1 MSLKCKNSE
10 GFDRIPQRILK
21 DGAEVLINP
30 LTVLFN
36 KVYVQKT
43 IPGQW
48 LVAKTI
54 PVFKNKGDKKDI
66 ESYRPVANLCSTS
79 KIFEKLI
86 LKRILEIE
94 DENNVDLTGKN
105 QPGFKK
111 KRSTSTLSSQ
121 LQSIIGRA
129 LDEDKFVLV
138 ASLDF
143 SSSFDVVN
151 VDLLIKKA
159 TPHGYAH

>member
-1 MSLKCKNSE
+1 MECLLSLKCKNLE

-21 DGAEVLINP
+21 DGAEILVNP

-36 KVYVQKT
+36 KIYMQRT

-54 PVFKNKGDKKDI
+54 PVYKNKGDKKDI
-66 ESYRPVANLCSTS
+66 KSYRPIANLCSTS

-94 DENNVDLTGKN
+94 VINNVDLTGKTN
-105 QPGFKK
+105 MAL
-111 KRSTSTLSSQ
+111 KRKEAQVPS
-121 LQSIIGRA
+121 RA
-129 LDEDKFVLV
+129 NY
-138 ASLDF
+138 S
-143 SSSFDVVN
+143 
-151 VDLLIKKA
+151 
-159 TPHGYAH
+159 